1 MRRMVP
7 QVLGSYL
14 KDRVA
19 LIFTYYVGILLTV
32 ILSWLDILGQGLG
45 FMKLGNLIYLLILS
59 TFILGLGLAYDFVR
73 QRRFLMTM
81 YHMNNESNPDLQE
94 IIGMASGTTEEQKWT
109 HGALHHQY
117 RAYMDQLNTL
127 QLSQEQ
133 QYHFTNQWVHHMKTP
148 VSVIDLHIQET
159 KNSEQL
165 EETKSALTSIQ
176 EENERIR
183 LGLEMMLHTARLD
196 KFEFDLHVQR
206 IDLIALVRQV
216 INEHKKACIHGGIF
230 PKVEC
235 DEPLIEIETDE
246 KWMRFILNQ
255 LIINAIKYSKLKPG
269 TKQLTIRAERAED
282 GAETIIQVIDTG
294 IGIAAHDLPR
304 VIEPFFTG
312 ENGRKGPEST
322 GMGLFLVHQVIQKL
336 GAQIAFESVEGEG
349 TTVTLRFRS
358 TGIYHEV
365 LKKPVFQ

>member
-1 MRRMVP
+1 MKRTVL
-7 QVLGSYL
+7 QVLRSYL
-14 KDRVA
+14 KDRAV
-19 LIFTYYVGILLTV
+19 LIITYYVAILLTV
-32 ILSWLDILGQGLG
+32 VLSWLDILGQDLG
-45 FMKLGNLIYLLILS
+45 FMKQENLIYLLILS
-59 TFILGLGLAYDFVR
+59 TFVLGLGLAYDFVR
-73 QRRFLMTM
+73 QRKFLMTM
-81 YHMNNESNPDLQE
+81 YHMSSNADPDLQE
-94 IIGMASGTTEEQKWT
+94 VIGMAAGTTEEQKWT
-109 HGALHHQY
+109 HGALHQQY
-117 RAYMDQLNTL
+117 RAYMDQLNGL

-133 QYHFTNQWVHHMKTP
+133 QHHFTNQWVHHMKTP

-159 KNSEQL
+159 KSSEQL
-165 EETKSALTSIQ
+165 EEMKAALSSIQ

-230 PKVEC
+230 PKIEC

-269 TKQLTIRAERAED
+269 TKQLTIRAARSSD
-282 GAETIIQVIDTG
+282 GEETIVQVIDTG

-312 ENGRKGPEST
+312 ENGRKGSEST

-336 GAQIAFESVEGEG
+336 GAQIVFDSIEGEG

-358 TGIYHEV
+358 TGIYHEL
-365 LKKPVFQ
+365 LKKPIFQ